1 MFIRHDSAEC
11 GDLSSRLRWA
21 VGGATVSIVMA
32 QAESTAESPVLRVAY
47 DVGPLYGH
55 RTGIGLAVDEMLT
68 NLRRGRAVEIVPY
81 LTSYRSE
88 PMEGHT
94 RLPIPAIVAN
104 VAWSRLGRPRAD
116 RWLGDV
122 DVVHGTN
129 YVAPP
134 TTHPTVVSVYDCWF
148 LKHPKEA
155 TRDIRRA
162 ARVLRK
168 SVKRG
173 AWIHAS
179 SDATADQVRE
189 ILQTD
194 RVRTIH
200 LGPPSVEHPGRDRPP
215 IADRVGGRP
224 YVLAIGTEERRKGL
238 PVLVKAFDRLA
249 AEQRDVH
256 LVLAGAP
263 GDDTEAIE
271 QAIGEL
277 APPVRERV
285 LRLGPIDHATKAW
298 LLRQTAAVA
307 YPSLD
312 EGFGFPVIE
321 AQVSGTPVV
330 ATAVGSIPEVAGG
343 GAELVLKR
351 DADAFA
357 EALSR
362 VLTDGTRRLELI
374 EAGYRNR
381 LRFSWSATASGLV
394 DLYRTAMEDA

>member
-1 MFIRHDSAEC
+1 MS
-11 GDLSSRLRWA
+11 
-21 VGGATVSIVMA
+21 
-32 QAESTAESPVLRVAY
+32 VAY

-68 NLRRGRAVEIVPY
+68 NLRRRTDVEMVPY

-88 PMEGHT
+88 PEEGHT
-94 RLPIPAIVAN
+94 RLPLPAVVAN
-104 VAWSRLGRPRAD
+104 FTWARFGRPRAD
-116 RWLGDV
+116 RWLDV
-122 DVVHGTN
+122 DVIHGTN

-134 TTHPTVVSVYDCWF
+134 SKRPTVVSVYDCWF
-148 LKHPKEA
+148 LRHPKEA
-155 TRDIRRA
+155 HPNIRRA

-168 SVKRG
+168 SAKRG
-173 AWIHAS
+173 AWIHTS
-179 SDATADQVRE
+179 SEATADEVRE
-189 ILQTD
+189 ILGTD
-194 RVRTIH
+194 RVRIIH
-200 LGPPSVEHPGRDRPP
+200 LGPPSVEHPGRDRPA
-215 IADRVGGRP
+215 IAERVGGRP

-249 AEQRDVH
+249 GEQPDVS

-271 QAIGEL
+271 AAIGEL
-277 APPVRERV
+277 APSVRDRV
-285 LRLGPIDHATKAW
+285 HRLGPIDNATKAW

-351 DADAFA
+351 DPDAFA
-357 EALSR
+357 AALST

-381 LRFSWSATASGLV
+381 LRFSWSATAAGLV
-394 DLYRTAMEDA
+394 DLYRTAIEDS

>member
-1 MFIRHDSAEC
+1 MAKADH
-11 GDLSSRLRWA
+11 SRL
-21 VGGATVSIVMA
+21 S
-32 QAESTAESPVLRVAY
+32 VAF
-47 DVGPLYGH
+47 DAGPLYGH
-55 RTGIGLAVDEMLT
+55 RTGIGLATDEMLT
-68 NLRRGRAVEIVPY
+68 NLRRRDDVEVHPY

-88 PMEGHT
+88 PEEGHT
-94 RLPIPAIVAN
+94 RLPLPAVVAN
-104 VAWSRLGRPRAD
+104 FTWARFGRPRAD

-134 TTHPTVVSVYDCWF
+134 TKHAAVISVYDCWF
-148 LKHPKEA
+148 LLHPKEA
-155 TRDIRRA
+155 HPNIRRA

-168 SVKRG
+168 SAKRG
-173 AWIHAS
+173 AWIHTS
-179 SDATADQVRE
+179 SEATAVQVRE
-189 ILQTD
+189 LLKTD

-200 LGPPSVEHPGRDRPP
+200 LGPPSVQHPGRDRP
-215 IADRVGGRP
+215 AVAERLSGRP
-224 YVLAIGTEERRKGL
+224 FVLAIGTEERRKGL
-238 PVLVKAFDRLA
+238 PVLVAAFDRLA
-249 AEQRDVH
+249 GEQRDVQ

-271 QAIGEL
+271 QAIAGLSPE
-277 APPVRERV
+277 ARDRV
-285 LRLGPIDHATKAW
+285 LRLGPIDSATKAW

-351 DADAFA
+351 DPDAFA
-357 EALSR
+357 EALST

-381 LRFSWSATASGLV
+381 LRFSWSATAGGLV
-394 DLYRTAMEDA
+394 DLYRTAIEDS